1 MDLVKLNRNLKR
13 IDVEQIAVQV
23 LKKLNKFISDLNREQ
38 LALRGEND
46 DGEKLEPEYT
56 TVTKIIKNESG
67 RGTGSIISH
76 VTLFDKG
83 NLHKSIFSTVDKEE
97 IILGSND
104 SKVGELTQKYGE
116 FLGLTPDSIE
126 KLKAKFL
133 PLFWESFYAKL
144 YK

>member
-1 MDLVKLNRNLKR
+1 MGLTKLHKNLKK
-13 IDVEQIAVQV
+13 IDIEAIAVTI
-23 LKKLNKFISDLNREQ
+23 LKKLDKFISDLNREQ
-38 LALRGEND
+38 LAERGEND
-46 DGEKLEPEYT
+46 DGQKLEPEYT
-56 TVTKIIKNESG
+56 DLTRLLKSYESG
-67 RGTGSIISH
+67 TSAITSY
-76 VTLFDKG
+76 VTLFNKG
-83 NLHKSIFSTVDKEE
+83 DLHKSIFSTVDKEG

-133 PLFWESFYAKL
+133 PLFWETVYAKI